1 MIPEAKVYLQSSRTS
16 ATEFFQEYPFF
27 YKIYKKTIVPEFFN
41 KVAGNYPATSLKE
54 RTPTQ
59 VFSDEFCKILNTP
72 FVKPHSH
79 LLIFPRKTLRQV
91 LRTCLRTN
99 CFLRKDLLI
108 FAYFCT

>member
-1 MIPEAKVYLQSSRTS
+1 MYLQPSRTS
-16 ATEFFQEYPFF
+16 TMEFFQEYPFF
-27 YKIYKKTIVPEFFN
+27 YKIYKTTTVPEFFN
-41 KVAGNYPATSLKE
+41 KVAGHYPATSLKE

-59 VFSDEFCKILNTP
+59 LFSDEFCKILNTP
-72 FVKPHSH
+72 FLKPHSH

-99 CFLRKDLLI
+99 CVLRKGLLI